1 MDKVNVRIV
10 LEAIIILIL
19 SGAYLLYSYGDKIT
33 HIFHKSEPF
42 EVTEINNLILE
53 AVNNLENNQY
63 ENAVRKYNDIKI
75 KFSGIEQE
83 YKAELKSEIIV
94 LCHKIDI
101 SYITMLVKEA
111 NYHLIS
117 SNKEKAAS

>member
-1 MDKVNVRIV
+1 M
-10 LEAIIILIL
+10 
-19 SGAYLLYSYGDKIT
+19 
-33 HIFHKSEPF
+33 
-42 EVTEINNLILE
+42 TEINNLILE

-117 SNKEKAAS
+117 SNKEKAASSYKIITQLYKRVAPEYKAQVLHDCKELYSKLNAKT